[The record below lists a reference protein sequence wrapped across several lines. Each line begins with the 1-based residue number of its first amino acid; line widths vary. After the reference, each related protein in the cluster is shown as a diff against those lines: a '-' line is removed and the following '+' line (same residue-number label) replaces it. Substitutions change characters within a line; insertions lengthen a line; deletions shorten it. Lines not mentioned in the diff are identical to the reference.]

1 MSKTRTN
8 GEGNI
13 RQRADGRWEVRVT
26 IGIDFATG
34 EPKRISRYAATQEEA
49 VKLLHEVS
57 FIRDTSPKNF
67 QSITLGEWLDMC
79 LEVYMRPSLKQSTY
93 LSYES
98 YVRVHLK
105 PALGDIQ
112 LRDLSPRLL
121 QHYYNYKAESEGLS
135 PKTIVNINLFLHK
148 ALSYA
153 VTEGYIPSNPAASI
167 NLSRGEKPQ
176 IEILTRDEQAR
187 LIRASYQHRYGVFI
201 RLVLFTGLRLG
212 ELLGLRWEDLDMQ
225 SSLLHVRRTL
235 NRLNKV
241 KKPTTP
247 GEPTTEIVIQPP
259 KSQNSIRSIP
269 LLSAVIQ
276 DLMNWRNIQ
285 RNDQATAGDQYRD
298 SGMIVT
304 NPYGGFIEPRTF
316 KDQYDQIL
324 ALAGLRHFT
333 FHALRHTFASRAMEQ
348 GMDAKTLSVLLGHA
362 SVSFTMD
369 TYAHVLTDYKRESM
383 ALMEDLYSMEQA
395 PMQEVSYPVIVTTLL
410 DGTMQFDVPD
420 FPAVKFSGADM
431 PQGLQYIKERL
442 QDEKLIAIFPPSP
455 TPPNQ
460 IALQPG
466 QMLLQIPV

>member
-1 MSKTRTN
+1 MAKARAN

-34 EPKRISRYAATQEEA
+34 EPNRISRYASTQEEA
-49 VKLLHEVS
+49 VKLLHELS
-57 FIRDTSPKNF
+57 YIRDTSPKNF
-67 QSITLGEWLDMC
+67 ETITLGKWLDLC
-79 LEVYMRPSLKQSTY
+79 LEVYMKNSLKQSTY

-98 YVRVHLK
+98 YIRVHLK
-105 PALGDIQ
+105 PALGNLQ
-112 LRDLSPRLL
+112 LRDLTPRLL
-121 QHYYNYKAESEGLS
+121 QQYYNYKAEEEGLS
-135 PKTIVNINLFLHK
+135 PKTIININLFLHK

-167 NLSRGEKPQ
+167 NLSRGNKPQ
-176 IEILTRDEQAR
+176 IEILTRDEQAQ

-212 ELLGLRWEDLDMQ
+212 ELLGLRWEDIDMQ
-225 SSLLHVRRTL
+225 SNLLHVRRTL

-241 KKPTTP
+241 KPTAP

-269 LLSAVIQ
+269 LLPAVIQ
-276 DLMNWRNIQ
+276 DLMNWKSIQ
-285 RNDQATAGDQYRD
+285 RNDQTTMGDQYRD

-304 NPYGGFIEPRTF
+304 NPSGGFIEPRTF

-348 GMDAKTLSVLLGHA
+348 GMDAKTVSVLLGHA

-383 ALMEDLYSMEQA
+383 ALMEDLYSMDQT
-395 PMQEVSYPVIVTTLL
+395 PLQEVSYSVIVTSFP

-420 FPAVKFSGADM
+420 FPTVKFSGTDM

-442 QDEKLIAIFPPSP
+442 QDEKLISIFPPTP

-460 IALQPG
+460 ITLQPG
-466 QMLLQIPV
+466 QFLLQIPV

>member
-1 MSKTRTN
+1 MSKTRAN

-26 IGIDFATG
+26 IGIDFVTG
-34 EPKRISRYAATQEEA
+34 EPNRISRYASTQEEA
-49 VKLLHEVS
+49 VKLLHELS
-57 FIRDTSPKNF
+57 YIRDTSPKNF
-67 QSITLGEWLDMC
+67 ETITLGEWLDLC
-79 LEVYMRPSLKQSTY
+79 LEVYMKNSLKQSTY
-93 LSYES
+93 LSYEG
-98 YVRVHLK
+98 YIRVHLK
-105 PALGDIQ
+105 PALGNLQ
-112 LRDLSPRLL
+112 LRDLTPRLL
-121 QHYYNYKAESEGLS
+121 QQYYNYKAEEEGLS
-135 PKTIVNINLFLHK
+135 PKTIININLFLHR

-167 NLSRGEKPQ
+167 NLSRGTKPQ
-176 IEILTRDEQAR
+176 IEILTRDEQAQ

-212 ELLGLRWEDLDMQ
+212 ELLGLRWEDIDMQ
-225 SSLLHVRRTL
+225 SNLLHVRRTL

-241 KKPTTP
+241 KPTAP

-269 LLSAVIQ
+269 LLPAVIQ
-276 DLMNWRNIQ
+276 DLMNWKSIQ
-285 RNDQATAGDQYRD
+285 RNDQATMGDQYRD

-304 NPYGGFIEPRTF
+304 NPSGGFIEPRTF

-383 ALMEDLYSMEQA
+383 ALMEDLYSMDQT
-395 PMQEVSYPVIVTTLL
+395 PLQEVSYSVIVTSFP

-420 FPAVKFSGADM
+420 FPTVKFSGTDM

-442 QDEKLIAIFPPSP
+442 QDEKLISIFPPTP

-460 IALQPG
+460 ITLQPG
-466 QMLLQIPV
+466 QFLLQIPV